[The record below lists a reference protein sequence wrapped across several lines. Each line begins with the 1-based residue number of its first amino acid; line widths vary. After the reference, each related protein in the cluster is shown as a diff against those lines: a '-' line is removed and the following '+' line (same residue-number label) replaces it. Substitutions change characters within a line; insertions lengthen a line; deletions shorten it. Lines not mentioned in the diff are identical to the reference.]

1 MGRSVP
7 YDNANNS
14 LKGSFLYFSFSF
26 LALATSIAIITTLCS
41 VGFRRKKST
50 SPPPQPHTSSNPF
63 VVTPTSNANEEAAS
77 TTTSANA
84 TIFMSQE
91 QPRTSVASKLENTT
105 IEENNN
111 EMLLKELPLP
121 PAMQVMQQSNNNI
134 NTKLVNRTTSERK
147 LKFNLSMKMPRSLSL
162 ARNWDKKEDKYKNLE
177 IGKKEKLKA
186 DEGVWM
192 KAIILGEKCVPD
204 EEEDAVIYEG
214 KGKKIS
220 AYHPRSSVSSTTNN
234 KSLSRQWSS
243 VALDVP
249 QSHEERM
256 NNI

>member
-41 VGFRRKKST
+41 VRFRRKKPT
-50 SPPPQPHTSSNPF
+50 SPPPQPGLF
-63 VVTPTSNANEEAAS
+63 DVTPTSNAEEEATTATTNAS
-77 TTTSANA
+77 A

-91 QPRTSVASKLENTT
+91 QPRTMETLENTT
-105 IEENNN
+105 TEDNGN
-111 EMLLKELPLP
+111 EKLLKDLPLP
-121 PAMQVMQQSNNNI
+121 PAMQVMQQSINNI
-134 NTKLVNRTTSERK
+134 DTKLVKRTTSERK
-147 LKFNLSMKMPRSLSL
+147 LSFNLSMRMPRSLSL
-162 ARNWDKKEDKYKNLE
+162 ARNWDKKEDKDKNLE

-220 AYHPRSSVSSTTNN
+220 AYHPRNSVSSNT

-249 QSHEERM
+249 HSHEERM

>member
-41 VGFRRKKST
+41 SRFRRRK
-50 SPPPQPHTSSNPF
+50 SPPPQPNLRTSSNPF
-63 VVTPTSNANEEAAS
+63 DVTPTSDAKEEAA
-77 TTTSANA
+77 TTTASANANA
-84 TIFMSQE
+84 TIFVSQE
-91 QPRTSVASKLENTT
+91 QPRTTETSTIENTT
-105 IEENNN
+105 TEENNN

-121 PAMQVMQQSNNNI
+121 PAMQQSNNN
-134 NTKLVNRTTSERK
+134 NSEFVKRTTSERR
-147 LKFNLSMKMPRSLSL
+147 LSFNLSMKMPRSLSL
-162 ARNWDKKEDKYKNLE
+162 AKNWDKKEDKDKNLE

-220 AYHPRSSVSSTTNN
+220 AYHPRTSVSSTS